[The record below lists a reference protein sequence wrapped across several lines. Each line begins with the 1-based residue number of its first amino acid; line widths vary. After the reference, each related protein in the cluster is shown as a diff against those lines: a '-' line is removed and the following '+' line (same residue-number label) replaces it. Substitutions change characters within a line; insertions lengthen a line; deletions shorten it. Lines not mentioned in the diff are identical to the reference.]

1 VKRREFITLFGGS
14 AIAWPLGRHTQQG
27 TTHGMSAFGII
38 MLTATM
44 AVAEP
49 NVTLYQLQ
57 KNCEKLAAETF
68 RRERANDEDRV
79 DYRAHY
85 NTRLNKCFY
94 AETYISP
101 TPVGINMW
109 VYLSDLQDNRIYGG
123 FHRSSNIGLF
133 YCTLQGQECHS
144 EAEWK
149 ELVNP
154 YMED

>member
-1 VKRREFITLFGGS
+1 MKRREFISLVGGAAAS
-14 AIAWPLGRHTQQG
+14 ALLWPLAARAQQG
-27 TTHGMSAFGII
+27 AIHGMSAFGII

-44 AVAEP
+44 AVGEP

-57 KNCEKLAAETF
+57 KNCEELAAETF

-85 NTRLNKCFY
+85 NAHLNKCFY

-109 VYLSDLQDNRIYGG
+109 VYLSDLQDKLWRVSQVHQHWP
-123 FHRSSNIGLF
+123 FL
-133 YCTLQGQECHS
+133 LQPSRPGMP
-144 EAEWK
+144 
-149 ELVNP
+149 L
-154 YMED
+154 